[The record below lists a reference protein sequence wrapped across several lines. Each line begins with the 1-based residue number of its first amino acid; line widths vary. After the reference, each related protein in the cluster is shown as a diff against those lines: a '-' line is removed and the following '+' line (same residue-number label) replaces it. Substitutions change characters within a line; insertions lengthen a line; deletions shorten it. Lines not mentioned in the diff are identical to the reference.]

1 MLRFLKRH
9 RRAIVIAVVLALPLV
24 VYRAHVVRPR
34 DANALDRLVW
44 IVTQPVRRGLVAAV
58 ELTSDLWHRYVDLAS
73 ARRDLGRARM
83 RLRALEGRLDRLEAV
98 EAENRALRDLLALG
112 AQGPAAAPIAA
123 RVIGGGFAAS
133 ARTLDVNRGAV
144 HGVRRGQPVVDV
156 TGLAGLVQRTGWT
169 TSEVVLIVDPR
180 STVLARLAR
189 SRVVG
194 RVRAGAGGVGLVME
208 DVSRDGD
215 VRPGD
220 LVVTSGLGR
229 VFPPNIPIGRVIEI
243 AIDDRRRRLT
253 LEPAVDFERLDWV
266 ALLPM
271 RRPDRPGATPPLL
284 RPPSLWSGPSTS
296 DGTDFASPAD
306 DSTPEADP

>member
-9 RRAIVIAVVLALPLV
+9 RRAVVIAVLLALPLI
-24 VYRAHVVRPR
+24 VYRAHAVRPR

-44 IVTQPVRRGLVAAV
+44 TVTQPVRRGLVAAI
-58 ELTSDLWHRYVDLAS
+58 ELTSDLWHRYVDLVD
-73 ARRDLGRARM
+73 ARRDLGRARI

-98 EAENRALRDLLALG
+98 EAENRALRDLLAL
-112 AQGPAAAPIAA
+112 AEQAPSAEPLAA

-133 ARTLDVNRGAV
+133 ARTLDVSRGAV

-156 TGLAGLVQRTGWT
+156 AGLAGLVQRAGWT

-194 RVRAGAGGVGLVME
+194 RVRGEEGGAGLVME

-229 VFPPNIPIGRVIEI
+229 VFPPNIPIGRVVEV

-253 LEPAVDFERLDWV
+253 LEPAVDFDRLDWV

-271 RRPDRPGATPPLL
+271 RAPDRPGPTPPLL
-284 RPPSLWSGPSTS
+284 RPPALWSRPSPRGGP
-296 DGTDFASPAD
+296 DGERPAD
-306 DSTPEADP
+306 APPAEDAP